1 MTIKEI
7 QDGIIRDLKGLYAD
21 GTLFTYDINKCTT
34 LFELVVILGQYG
46 YTRERALG
54 VLNNVIITSNNQIN
68 KDMTDETNELKMRLE
83 IVKSNISSLVDY
95 LDENRLMESTPDQ
108 VWKCILAIEKAV
120 GLDKFE
126 SEQG

>member
-1 MTIKEI
+1 
-7 QDGIIRDLKGLYAD
+7 
-21 GTLFTYDINKCTT
+21 
-34 LFELVVILGQYG
+34 
-46 YTRERALG
+46 
-54 VLNNVIITSNNQIN
+54 
-68 KDMTDETNELKMRLE
+68 MTDETNELKMRLE

-126 SEQG
+126 SEQFLDGWKIL